1 MAQGCHGKRASDRH
15 PAKEDARL
23 TTPSLRVR
31 SIFLV
36 LLLVAFGAGCGS
48 RQTKV
53 DPNVRPLPE
62 YLPEAAVLFDDVFAP
77 ELFGFDPEGR
87 DPAKDP
93 RLPDRTKKADFVLPV
108 RVETLSRSG
117 GGKQQGTY
125 EVVLQ
130 ARGPPMVGKTDQL
143 RFVVLAKAGSPSHSW
158 LEGAGMSWVG
168 TRMLLFGKR
177 FQGPELHFRGEPDTP
192 AVRAAVERGSGL
204 RMLKE

>member
-1 MAQGCHGKRASDRH
+1 
-15 PAKEDARL
+15 
-23 TTPSLRVR
+23 VR

-36 LLLVAFGAGCGS
+36 LLLVATSTSCGS
-48 RQTKV
+48 RQAKV

-62 YLPEAAVLFDDVFAP
+62 YSPEAAVLFDDVFAP
-77 ELFGFDPEGR
+77 ELFGFDTEGR
-87 DPAKDP
+87 NAAEDPK
-93 RLPDRTKKADFVLPV
+93 LQDRTKKADFVLPV

-117 GGKQQGTY
+117 GGKQRGTY

-130 ARGPPMVGKTDQL
+130 ALGPPLVGKADKP

-177 FQGPELHFRGEPDTP
+177 FQGPGLHFRGEPDTP
-192 AVRAAVERGSGL
+192 AVRAAVKRGSGVP
-204 RMLKE
+204 MLKE